1 MSKGYILGFGVVLAL
16 VGGAVDYDRMSK
28 EQGVALGQ
36 IGAGEYFQSFKSR
49 YDGVVEARADK
60 KALEGRQAAEPRTH
74 LAAAP
79 EGWQRID
86 WTPDIEAWINGL
98 TVAELEAWKK
108 EKARKGGPMSSS
120 IGGPTATDI
129 KRKTRQGYI
138 YHKGAQVVEV
148 IATWKPVP
156 KEQRGIMANTVGFIN
171 LAMNSQVQ
179 KGFAFIQGVPYS
191 VTYSN
196 YDWESEARAA
206 PFKRISAQIGL
217 QVEIQIRARTTDQAV
232 RDILAGIDHAALN
245 AMLDEPMPNVDPDM
259 PLLTVDGQIQ
269 MAELAIEAER
279 ERRAVMQEEYQKNIN
294 GGLGMFVAKAPT
306 PRTQATMDEEMR
318 SALERQLGGPQSPGA
333 DQLEREARTQEVL
346 SPRDENTGMMDRMK
360 DFFKRPG
367 SDAPAEAAPA
377 PRQARPEE
385 SKSQEERMK
394 EFFKRSSAD
403 EGQDD
408 RRAASAS
415 SDSVDRSACPKGMQR
430 DECEA
435 FQRVYQRNEEELSAR
450 MAEYDRQSSD
460 RAPSSPSKP
469 MVSRL
474 GGGNSRSGGPGN
486 CTFENG
492 VKRCRVGN

>member
-28 EQGVALGQ
+28 EQGVGLGQ

-60 KALEGRQAAEPRTH
+60 KALEERQAVEPRVH

-79 EGWQRID
+79 EGWQRMP

-98 TVAELEAWKK
+98 TVAELEACKK

-120 IGGPTATDI
+120 IGGPSATDI
-129 KRKTRQGYI
+129 KRKERQGYI

-148 IATWKPVP
+148 IATWKPIP
-156 KEQRGIMANTVGFIN
+156 KEQRGIMANMVGFIN
-171 LAMNSQVQ
+171 LALNSQVQ
-179 KGFAFIQGVPYS
+179 KGFDFIQGVPYS
-191 VTYSN
+191 VTYST

-245 AMLDEPMPNVDPDM
+245 AMLDEPMENVDPNM

-279 ERRAVMQEEYQKNIN
+279 ERQAVMQEEYQKNIN

-306 PRTQATMDEEMR
+306 PRTHATMDEEMR
-318 SALERQLGGPQSPGA
+318 SALERQLGGPQPPSA
-333 DQLEREARTQEVL
+333 DQLECDARTQEVL
-346 SPRDENTGMMDRMK
+346 SPRGENTGMMDRMK

-367 SDAPAEAAPA
+367 GDAPAEAAPA
-377 PRQARPEE
+377 PRQATPEE

-394 EFFKRSSAD
+394 DFFKRSSAE

-415 SDSVDRSACPKGMQR
+415 SDSFDRSACPKGMQR
-430 DECEA
+430 DECEVLHRLERR
-435 FQRVYQRNEEELSAR
+435 QEERRREEQGSEER
-450 MAEYDRQSSD
+450 YSRDTGSS
-460 RAPSSPSKP
+460 RASKP
-469 MVSRL
+469 TVSRL

-486 CTFENG
+486 CSFENG
-492 VKRCRVGN
+492 VKRCRIGN

>member
-1 MSKGYILGFGVVLAL
+1 
-16 VGGAVDYDRMSK
+16 
-28 EQGVALGQ
+28 
-36 IGAGEYFQSFKSR
+36 
-49 YDGVVEARADK
+49 
-60 KALEGRQAAEPRTH
+60 
-74 LAAAP
+74 
-79 EGWQRID
+79 
-86 WTPDIEAWINGL
+86 
-98 TVAELEAWKK
+98 
-108 EKARKGGPMSSS
+108 MSSS
-120 IGGPTATDI
+120 IGRPSATDI
-129 KRKTRQGYI
+129 KRKLRQGYI

-156 KEQRGIMANTVGFIN
+156 KEQRGIMANTLGFIN
-171 LAMNSQVQ
+171 LALNSQVQ

-196 YDWESEARAA
+196 YDWESEAQAA

-232 RDILAGIDHAALN
+232 RDILAGIDHVALN
-245 AMLDEPMPNVDPDM
+245 AMLDEPMENVDPDM

-279 ERRAVMQEEYQKNIN
+279 ERQAVMQQEYQKNIN

-318 SALERQLGGPQSPGA
+318 SALERQLGGPQPPSA
-333 DQLEREARTQEVL
+333 DQLERDARTQDVL

-367 SDAPAEAAPA
+367 SDAPVEAAPA
-377 PRQARPEE
+377 PRQATPEE

-394 EFFKRSSAD
+394 EFFKRSSAE

-415 SDSVDRSACPKGMQR
+415 SGSVDRNACPKGMQR
-430 DECEA
+430 DECEVLHRLERR
-435 FQRVYQRNEEELSAR
+435 QEERRREEQGSEER
-450 MAEYDRQSSD
+450 YSRDTGSS
-460 RAPSSPSKP
+460 RASKP
-469 MVSRL
+469 TVSRL

-486 CTFENG
+486 CSFENG
-492 VKRCRVGN
+492 VKRCRIGN

>member
-1 MSKGYILGFGVVLAL
+1 
-16 VGGAVDYDRMSK
+16 
-28 EQGVALGQ
+28 
-36 IGAGEYFQSFKSR
+36 
-49 YDGVVEARADK
+49 
-60 KALEGRQAAEPRTH
+60 
-74 LAAAP
+74 
-79 EGWQRID
+79 
-86 WTPDIEAWINGL
+86 
-98 TVAELEAWKK
+98 
-108 EKARKGGPMSSS
+108 MSSS
-120 IGGPTATDI
+120 IGGPSATDI
-129 KRKTRQGYI
+129 KRKLRQGYI

-156 KEQRGIMANTVGFIN
+156 KEQRGIMANTLGFIN
-171 LAMNSQVQ
+171 LALNSQVQ

-196 YDWESEARAA
+196 YDWESEAQAA

-245 AMLDEPMPNVDPDM
+245 AMLDEPMENVDPDM

-279 ERRAVMQEEYQKNIN
+279 ERQAVMQQEYQKNIN

-318 SALERQLGGPQSPGA
+318 SALERQLGGPQPPSA
-333 DQLEREARTQEVL
+333 DQLERDARTQDVL

-367 SDAPAEAAPA
+367 SDAPVEAAPA
-377 PRQARPEE
+377 PRQATPEE

-394 EFFKRSSAD
+394 EFFKRSSAE

-415 SDSVDRSACPKGMQR
+415 SGSVDRNACPKGMQR
-430 DECEA
+430 DECEVLHRLERR
-435 FQRVYQRNEEELSAR
+435 QEERRREEQGSEER
-450 MAEYDRQSSD
+450 YSRDTGSS
-460 RAPSSPSKP
+460 RASKP
-469 MVSRL
+469 TVSRL

-486 CTFENG
+486 CSFENG
-492 VKRCRVGN
+492 VKRCRIGN